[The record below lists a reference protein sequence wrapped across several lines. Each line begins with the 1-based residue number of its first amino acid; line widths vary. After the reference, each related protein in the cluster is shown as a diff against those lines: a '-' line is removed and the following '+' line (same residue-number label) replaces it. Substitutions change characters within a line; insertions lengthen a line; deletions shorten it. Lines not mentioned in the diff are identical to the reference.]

1 MNVGLIGVGRIAEIV
16 IPTVQKLPGITC
28 LAAASR
34 SAERAEKFA
43 RKHGIPRA
51 YGSYEALLEDPD
63 IDLVYIATPH
73 SLHFEQMK
81 MCIDYG
87 KAVLCEKSFT
97 ANAAQAEKIKN
108 YAAQKGVFAAEA
120 IWTRYMPSRKII
132 QEMVD
137 SGIVG
142 EIKFLTANLFYDIDD
157 KERLVRR
164 DLCGGAL
171 LDVGVYGLN
180 FALMHFGK
188 DLEKAESSVQM
199 TDGGVDGQ
207 ENITLFFKDGRMAAI
222 QAGMFSRS
230 DRRGT
235 FYGERG
241 YIVVDN
247 INNPLTVTAYDDRD
261 CVIKEVRMPDQISGY
276 EYEFLECRD
285 FLENGAG
292 ESTSMPLSDTVFV
305 MELMDELRAQWG
317 LVYPGDE
324 GYRE

>member
-132 QEMVD
+132 HEMVD

-164 DLCGGAL
+164 ELCGGAL

-207 ENITLFFKDGRMAAI
+207 ENITLFYKDGRMAAI
-222 QAGMFSRS
+222 QAGMFGRS

-235 FYGERG
+235 FYGEHG

-261 CVIKEVRMPDQISGY
+261 CVIKEVRMPEQISGY

-285 FLENGAG
+285 LLENGAG
-292 ESTSMPLSDTVFV
+292 ESTSMPLDETVFV
-305 MELMDELRAQWG
+305 MELMDTLRKQWG
-317 LVYPGDE
+317 LVYPGDTE
-324 GYRE
+324 SL